1 MPAPL
6 QVINAQN
13 SIICTGCPKPQPLI
27 VTSQPN
33 DFASNQL
40 CATIADCAPMVTPDC
55 AIE

>member
-1 MPAPL
+1 MRGPL

-40 CATIADCAPMVTPDC
+40 SATIADCAPMVTPDR

>member
-1 MPAPL
+1 MPDPL

-13 SIICTGCPKPQPLI
+13 SIICTGWPKPQPLT

-40 CATIADCAPMVTPDC
+40 CATIADCARWTPDC